1 MILLFLLLNIIDI
14 NSATQNELKSLPLS
28 NRKINEIYEL
38 RLAKGYLH
46 SIYELREVLSEDEF
60 NKVKNLIK
68 ISPPEEEDWT
78 AVYIEE
84 LQERLA
90 SEEGPTQSAID
101 RWQAIVI
108 DPIDINKATV
118 DDILMLNN
126 VNLIDAV
133 KAIEYRSTFR
143 TLRYVSDLEDA
154 PYLSSYGFRNM
165 RNFLTVDKAEKIGF
179 AFDGFAKMN
188 FDSKSSLREE
198 GFDALIPEDM
208 IVSINQAIVDLG
220 DTSSTFYKRL
230 IAAGWDTSNIQSIK
244 GRLREERGDIKS
256 KRWTDTYYGKF
267 HTSINE
273 NTYLGGGFGK
283 YSTISGYIGFQNL
296 KFVENFIIGDYHYS
310 TGMGLVFDNSPD
322 SRPRS
327 TERINGLFGETT
339 YNPLFKARGLAA
351 HLRVSRFNSYLFI
364 SNDNKDGIPNPDG
377 TINCYFPNRY
387 RLDNFKDIIN
397 EKLIGAHLG
406 FDLSKILNIPF
417 GTYIGINGYRAIYR
431 DTLNPDIMTIDI
443 PYDDNELGP
452 SYTGLFSGKYR
463 DIGGIE
469 GRLVYNNFGIQ
480 GEFAKEKDRGHA
492 YAFQGRVLYN
502 NIYVLLHRR
511 HYDIDFDNPYSR
523 PFWEQERFD
532 DTPLEA
538 PYRVI
543 DPIYSELS
551 QYPVPKPED
560 GYYIETR
567 IQFNQKIILTR
578 AYIDLWKNLT
588 EETANMRLQWEL
600 EFRPIYPL
608 RFRIKQKYQEKNRS
622 RVSAFSSSKTN
633 EVTFRT
639 FILLSDRDYLGFR
652 VRYGRVHL
660 TYNPLYS
667 MDEIIDGGYIGVFYE
682 HNFSSRLGVKGGIAY
697 WKTDGLSQW
706 IFEDIGIDFLY
717 GSGRKFYLSILNRLS
732 DNIYLRFKFRVKTQ
746 STPHW
751 GLAESGE
758 EFYTKEGEL
767 IEFPSGFTEEENITS
782 GNITLTWWW

>member
-1 MILLFLLLNIIDI
+1 MILLFLLLNIIDL
-14 NSATQNELKSLPLS
+14 NSASLNELKSLPLS
-28 NRKINEIYEL
+28 NRKINKIYEL

-46 SIYELREVLSEDEF
+46 SIYELREILSEEEF
-60 NKVKNLIK
+60 EKVKNLIK

-165 RNFLTVDKAEKIGF
+165 RNFLTVDKAEKMGF
-179 AFDGFAKMN
+179 ALDGFAKMN

-230 IAAGWDTSNIQSIK
+230 IAAGWNISDIQSIK
-244 GRLREERGDIKS
+244 GRLKEERGDIKS
-256 KRWTDTYYGKF
+256 KRWTDSYYGKF

-283 YSTISGYIGFQNL
+283 YNTISGYIGFQKV

-327 TERINGLFGETT
+327 TERINGLFGESIE
-339 YNPLFKARGLAA
+339 NPLFKTRGLAA
-351 HLRVSRFNSYLFI
+351 HLRGSRFNSYLFI
-364 SNDNKDGIPNPDG
+364 SNDDKDGIPNPDG

-387 RLDNFKDIIN
+387 KLDSFEDIIN

-406 FDLSKILNIPF
+406 FDLSNILNIPF
-417 GTYIGINGYRAIYR
+417 GTYIGINGYRAIYQAPF
-431 DTLNPDIMTIDI
+431 NPDITTVDI
-443 PYDDNELGP
+443 PYDNNELGP

-463 DIGGIE
+463 NIGGIE

-480 GEFAKEKDRGHA
+480 GEFAKERNRGYA
-492 YAFQGRVLYN
+492 YAFQARVLYN

-511 HYDIDFDNPYSR
+511 HYEVDFDNPYSR

-543 DPIYSELS
+543 DPVYSELS

-560 GYYIETR
+560 GYYMETR
-567 IQFNQKIILTR
+567 IQFNQKIVLTR
-578 AYIDLWKNLT
+578 AYLDLWKNLA
-588 EETANMRLQWEL
+588 EETSNMRLQWEF

-622 RVSAFSSSKTN
+622 RVSAFSTSKTN

-652 VRYGRVHL
+652 VRYGRVYL
-660 TYNPLYS
+660 THNPLYS

-746 STPHW
+746 NTPHW